1 MAWIIGKMAHEMGYE
16 THCFSNVAPEYINET
31 IDVFHDISIFEK
43 EQIKNIC
50 KEIQIEGVIAT
61 TELTIAIASYVA
73 TELGLP
79 AMDYDVATLIT
90 DKYRNREC
98 CKELT
103 DLKQPKFIKINSETE
118 LQNINIDYP
127 IILKPT
133 SRGGKRGI
141 IVVDDPQNLVDAYKY
156 AQENSQQDPVIVEQ
170 YITGGQEYSVE
181 SLSCNGIHYII
192 QVTEKIT
199 SGPPHCVELGH
210 QQPAQ
215 LSSQLRSKV
224 EGAIKDGLTAIG
236 VNNSSCHTEIK
247 IKDDS
252 IYLIEFN
259 ARPGGDHIAWPL
271 TELSTGYNYIK
282 GAISIAS
289 GTFAGV
295 DYSKFLNHYS
305 GVFFVTKQSAYLKQL
320 LYDCDKYQWFY
331 QKNIV
336 SDELQTLEHNDCYNT
351 NYIMYKAEKERPY
364 IEGVGKN
371 SHSLRL
377 FINHAKKN
385 TNTRW
390 SESTSAAN
398 KSCKR

>member
-1 MAWIIGKMAHEMGYE
+1 MAWIMGKMAHEMGYE

-31 IDVFHDISIFEK
+31 VDVFHDISIFDK
-43 EQIKNIC
+43 ERIINIC
-50 KEIQIEGVIAT
+50 KNIQVDGVIAT

-98 CKELT
+98 CQELT
-103 DLKQPKFIKINSETE
+103 DLKQPKFIKINSEAE
-118 LQNINIDYP
+118 LQHIKIEYP

-133 SRGGKRGI
+133 NRGGKRGI
-141 IVVDDPQNLVDAYKY
+141 IVVDNPQNLNEAYKY
-156 AQENSQQDPVIVEQ
+156 AKGSSQQEPVIIEQ
-170 YITGGQEYSVE
+170 YINGGQEYSVE
-181 SLSCNGIHYII
+181 SLSCNGVHYII

-215 LSSQLRSKV
+215 LSCLLRSKV
-224 EGAIKDGLTAIG
+224 ECAIKNGLTAIG
-236 VNNSSCHTEIK
+236 VNNSACHTEIK
-247 IKDDS
+247 IKNDD

-282 GAISIAS
+282 GAISIAM
-289 GTFAGV
+289 GTFEGV
-295 DYSKFLNHYS
+295 DYSKFLNQFS
-305 GVFFVTKQSAYLKQL
+305 GVFFVTKQSAYLKPL
-320 LYDCDKYQWFY
+320 LYNCEKYQWFY

-351 NYIMYKAEKERPY
+351 NYIMYKTNTERPN
-364 IEGVGKN
+364 IDSITK
-371 SHSLRL
+371 
-377 FINHAKKN
+377 
-385 TNTRW
+385 TNL
-390 SESTSAAN
+390 
-398 KSCKR
+398 

>member
-259 ARPGGDHIAWPL
+259 ARPGGDHIAWQL
-271 TELSTGYNYIK
+271 TEFSTGYNYIK

-305 GVFFVTKQSAYLKQL
+305 GVFFVTKQSAYL
-320 LYDCDKYQWFY
+320 
-331 QKNIV
+331 
-336 SDELQTLEHNDCYNT
+336 
-351 NYIMYKAEKERPY
+351 
-364 IEGVGKN
+364 
-371 SHSLRL
+371 
-377 FINHAKKN
+377 
-385 TNTRW
+385 
-390 SESTSAAN
+390 
-398 KSCKR
+398 

>member
-1 MAWIIGKMAHEMGYE
+1 MKKLAIIGSGRMAWIMGKMAHEMGYQ
-16 THCFSNVAPEYINET
+16 TYCFSNVAPEFIKEA
-31 IDVFHDISIFEK
+31 IDVFYDISIFEK
-43 EQIKNIC
+43 ERIRNIC
-50 KEIQIEGVIAT
+50 NELKVDGVIAT
-61 TELTIAIASYVA
+61 TELTIAIAAYVA

-79 AMDYDVATLIT
+79 TMNYNIATLIT

-98 CKELT
+98 CKKLK
-103 DLKQPKFIKINSETE
+103 DLKQPEFIRIDSEAE
-118 LQNINIDYP
+118 LKNIGFDYP

-141 IVVDDPQNLVDAYKY
+141 IVVDNSQELNEAYKY
-156 AQENSQQDPVIVEQ
+156 AKENSQEDPVIIEQ

-215 LSSQLRSKV
+215 LSNQLRSKV
-224 EGAIKDGLTAIG
+224 ECAIKDGLTAIG
-236 VNNSSCHTEIK
+236 IDNSACHTEIK
-247 IKDDS
+247 IKGDE

-295 DYSKFLNHYS
+295 DYSKFINHYS

-320 LYDCDKYQWFY
+320 LYDCEKYQWFY
-331 QKNIV
+331 QRNIV
-336 SDELQTLEHNDCYNT
+336 SDQLQTLEHNDCYNT
-351 NYIMYKAEKERPY
+351 NYIMYKAEKERPN
-364 IEGVGKN
+364 IEG
-371 SHSLRL
+371 
-377 FINHAKKN
+377 II
-385 TNTRW
+385 
-390 SESTSAAN
+390 
-398 KSCKR
+398 